1 MQQLE
6 QPRNLQTEPMDTFP
20 QAIVI
25 IPTLNEAANIG
36 TLIELFAKERT
47 ASFVFDIAVVDGGS
61 TDGTVDIVKQ
71 MSSRFP
77 FVHFRHNER
86 RIQSVA
92 VNMAAQE
99 WSHCEIM
106 IRCDAH
112 SGYRPGFL
120 RGIATTLL
128 SIGADSVVVPM
139 DSVGSNP
146 VSRAIAWLSDT
157 PVGSG
162 GSAHRGGTKSG
173 YVDHGHHAAFRLARF
188 LELGGYDETF
198 THNEDAEYD
207 CRLRKSGGRIYMDSA
222 HRITYFPRKTLTA
235 LARQYFSY
243 GRGRSRTVMRHP
255 ESLRL
260 RQLLVPA
267 NSVAVILSCLWFLF
281 DPSILASAL
290 PLAYLGA
297 LFLVSL
303 HLAVKNRSASGLL
316 VLPAAVLMH
325 FSWAIG
331 FLTQIVRTKREQ
343 LDAKSLSD
351 CSRGA
356 A

>member
-1 MQQLE
+1 MSKIPE
-6 QPRNLQTEPMDTFP
+6 
-20 QAIVI
+20 AIVV
-25 IPTLNEAANIG
+25 IPTLNEAANIE
-36 TLIELFAKERT
+36 TLIELFALERNST
-47 ASFVFDIAVVDGGS
+47 FHFEIAVVDGGS
-61 TDGTVDIVKQ
+61 IDGTVEIVEKLTE
-71 MSSRFP
+71 RFP
-77 FVHFRHNER
+77 FVHLRHNEK

-92 VNMAAQE
+92 VNLAAQE
-99 WSHCEIM
+99 WRHCEIM

-120 RGIATTLL
+120 RGVASTLL
-128 SIGADSVVVPM
+128 STGADSVVVPM
-139 DSVGSNP
+139 DSVGSNY

-162 GSAHRGGTKSG
+162 GSAHRGGVKSG

-188 LELGGYDETF
+188 LEIGGYDETF
-198 THNEDAEYD
+198 SHNEDAEYD
-207 CRLRKSGGRIYMDSA
+207 CRLRKSGGRIFMDSV
-222 HRITYFPRKTLTA
+222 HRITYFPRKTLSA

-267 NSVAVILSCLWFLF
+267 NSVAVLLSFVWFLTH
-281 DPSILASAL
+281 PNLVAAVL

-303 HLAVKNRSASGLL
+303 HLSVQNRSACGLL
-316 VLPAAVLMH
+316 VFPAAILMH
-325 FSWAIG
+325 YSWAVG
-331 FLTQIVRTKREQ
+331 FLTQTIRGKREQ
-343 LDAKSLSD
+343 FVGTGLDGCASE
-351 CSRGA
+351 A

>member
-1 MQQLE
+1 MKQIPE
-6 QPRNLQTEPMDTFP
+6 T
-20 QAIVI
+20 IVV

-36 TLIELFAKERT
+36 SLIELFARERSP
-47 ASFVFDIAVVDGGS
+47 SFHFDIAIVDGGS
-61 TDGTVDIVKQ
+61 TDGTVEIVKE
-71 MSSRFP
+71 MAERFS
-77 FVHFRHNER
+77 FVHLRHNDK

-92 VNMAAQE
+92 VNLAAQE
-99 WSHCEIM
+99 WRHCEIM

-120 RGIATTLL
+120 RGVASTLL
-128 SIGADSVVVPM
+128 ATGADSVVVPM
-139 DSVGSNP
+139 DSVGSNY

-162 GSAHRGGTKSG
+162 GSAHRGGMKSG
-173 YVDHGHHAAFRLARF
+173 YVDHGHHAAFRMTRF
-188 LELGGYDETF
+188 LSLGGYDETF
-198 THNEDAEYD
+198 SHNEDAEYD

-222 HRITYFPRKTLTA
+222 HRIEYFPRKTLAA

-267 NSVAVILSCLWFLF
+267 NSVAVFLSVVWFLTHPNLF
-281 DPSILASAL
+281 AAAL

-303 HLAVKNRSASGLL
+303 HLSVRNRSVCGLL
-316 VLPAAVLMH
+316 VFPAAILMH
-325 FSWAIG
+325 YSWAVG
-331 FLTQIVRTKREQ
+331 FLTQTFRGKREQ
-343 LDAKSLSD
+343 FNGSGLDEFASEAS
-351 CSRGA
+351 
-356 A
+356 